1 MIFFI
6 NIKTIIYRI
15 DLDQNMLIIKMEPDG
30 KENIKWGTKIYMPI
44 EQ

>member
-1 MIFFI
+1 
-6 NIKTIIYRI
+6 
-15 DLDQNMLIIKMEPDG
+15 MLIIKMEPDG